1 MKTASPIPAHLPPA
15 TDHLPLPFG
24 IFSSQ
29 NPSNVSLLCNE
40 KKSCP
45 SLAEKAHCFARM
57 ELRQAVFSI
66 YLLLFPLVIMAQAT
80 SPCSTDYF
88 LGCFSTAIVS
98 ACGDLTSSSCICG
111 SSGQVSIA
119 SLVGSCLFASCP
131 VTQILAIG
139 NLATSVC
146 NAWLSTHTLTPTAG
160 GLGSAT
166 GSAVGPASTTF
177 SSVTTTSPSYL
188 TITSSPSLPTSLPTS
203 TSTGTASQGL
213 PVGADVG
220 VGVGALAIV
229 CVVAVLAFFCLRRRR
244 RAKKETSPEAHE
256 LQTGVNISE
265 LPDKSDGLEEV
276 HVVKIP
282 LHELEGFQFPFQQ
295 QMAPVE
301 ADSQSVRAQSRGRV
315 AGTETTAFDFESQ
328 KVLITPELRDQS
340 RGSSRGPASSPASI
354 RRHNMDT

>member
-1 MKTASPIPAHLPPA
+1 MAHHFAS
-15 TDHLPLPFG
+15 TE
-24 IFSSQ
+24 
-29 NPSNVSLLCNE
+29 LL
-40 KKSCP
+40 
-45 SLAEKAHCFARM
+45 
-57 ELRQAVFSI
+57 QAVFSI
-66 YLLLFPLVIMAQAT
+66 YLVLSPLVIMAQAQT
-80 SPCSTDYF
+80 MSSCGTDYI
-88 LGCFSTAIVS
+88 LGCFSTAIIS
-98 ACGDLTSSSCICG
+98 ACGDVTSSSCICG
-111 SSGQVSIA
+111 ASGEVAIA
-119 SLVGSCLFASCP
+119 SLVGPCLMASCP
-131 VTQILAIG
+131 VTEVIAIG
-139 NLATSVC
+139 NYAGSVC
-146 NAWLSTHTLTPTAG
+146 NAWASTHTLTSTAG
-160 GLGSAT
+160 GLGTAT

-188 TITSSPSLPTSLPTS
+188 AVTSSPSLPTSLPTS

-220 VGVGALAIV
+220 IGVGALAIV
-229 CVVAVLAFFCLRRRR
+229 CVVAALAFFCLRRRR

-282 LHELEGFQFPFQQ
+282 LQELEGFQFPFQQ

-328 KVLITPELRDQS
+328 KVLITPGLRDQS
-340 RGSSRGPASSPASI
+340 RASSRAPASSSASI